1 MEDAR
6 KALSHDTW
14 LGRLSARLFRDQD
27 ATARRHGWHIK
38 AGRGGLSRTY
48 RDPRFDRLARC
59 PMCRGSGTDASQ
71 EACDGC
77 AATGRVTLARPAG
90 LAAGRWH

>member
-14 LGRLSARLFRDQD
+14 LSWLSARLFRGQD

-38 AGRGGLSRTY
+38 AGHGGLSRTY
-48 RDPRFDRLARC
+48 QDPRFDRLARC
-59 PMCRGSGTDASQ
+59 PLCGGSGTDPSQ
-71 EACDGC
+71 ETCDGC
-77 AATGRVTLARPAG
+77 AATGRVTLGRPAA
-90 LAAGRWH
+90 LAAGRRR